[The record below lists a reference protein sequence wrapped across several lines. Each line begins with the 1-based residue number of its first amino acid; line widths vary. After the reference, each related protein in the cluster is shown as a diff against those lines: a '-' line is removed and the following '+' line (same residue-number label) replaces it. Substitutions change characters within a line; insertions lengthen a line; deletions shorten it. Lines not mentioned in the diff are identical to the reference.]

1 MKKVGKKTEY
11 FHILGYL
18 LELIIKKTG
27 DFNFFLLR
35 SGEFG
40 PFSP

>member
-1 MKKVGKKTEY
+1 MTKVGKKTEY

-18 LELIIKKTG
+18 LELIIKKLVILI
-27 DFNFFLLR
+27 FFPLR